1 MNNIIKFVIIVAVAY
16 CIHMI
21 FKAMGVSISVYGIYL
36 LWLLLLGLFV
46 VVLPGALPNIL
57 KSDD

>member
-1 MNNIIKFVIIVAVAY
+1 
-16 CIHMI
+16 MI